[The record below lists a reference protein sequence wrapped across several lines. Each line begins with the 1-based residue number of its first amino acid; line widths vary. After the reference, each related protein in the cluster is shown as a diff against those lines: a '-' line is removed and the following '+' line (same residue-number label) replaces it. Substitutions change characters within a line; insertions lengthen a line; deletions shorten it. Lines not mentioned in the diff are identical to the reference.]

1 MARHMSEWVVQ
12 SSVPAPTLGNL
23 SPMANALR
31 KMANYL
37 GLMDDPELG
46 SEEVT
51 DLVFAQPKTHEQ
63 RNKSVVRQATLAI
76 APVTPKPVP
85 MQLDLPVLDRI
96 VTLHPRFYNE
106 ARTIGEQ
113 YREGNPVIINLT
125 DMDESERKRL
135 VDFASGLVFGLHGT
149 IERVTSKVFL
159 LSPANVR
166 VSSEDKTAAAEA
178 SFFNQS

>member
-1 MARHMSEWVVQ
+1 
-12 SSVPAPTLGNL
+12 
-23 SPMANALR
+23 MANALR

-37 GLMDDPELG
+37 GLMDDPDFA
-46 SEEVT
+46 SENEAGAAT
-51 DLVFAQPKTHEQ
+51 ARALESKPKSREFRPAALVVA
-63 RNKSVVRQATLAI
+63 AT
-76 APVTPKPVP
+76 TPAAV
-85 MQLDLPVLDRI
+85 QLDLPVLDRI

-113 YREGNPVIINLT
+113 YREGNPVIINLS

-135 VDFASGLVFGLHGT
+135 VDFSSGLVFGHHGT

>member
-1 MARHMSEWVVQ
+1 
-12 SSVPAPTLGNL
+12 
-23 SPMANALR
+23 MANALR

-37 GLMDDPELG
+37 GLTEDSEIAVTESERVLPATRTPEIKNRAGNARPASL
-46 SEEVT
+46 
-51 DLVFAQPKTHEQ
+51 
-63 RNKSVVRQATLAI
+63 TLASSVTTI
-76 APVTPKPVP
+76 APATSHSP
-85 MQLDLPVLDRI
+85 MQLDLPILERI

-113 YREGNPVIINLT
+113 FREGNPVIINLS
-125 DMDESERKRL
+125 DMEDSERKRL
-135 VDFASGLVFGLHGT
+135 VDFASGLVFGHHGT

>member
-1 MARHMSEWVVQ
+1 MGKGSLRD
-12 SSVPAPTLGNL
+12 
-23 SPMANALR
+23 MANALR

-37 GLMDDPELG
+37 GLTEDAG
-46 SEEVT
+46 SEN
-51 DLVFAQPKTHEQ
+51 PKVLSQNRTSDIKKTS
-63 RNKSVVRQATLAI
+63 RDVRPNSLTLAPAI
-76 APVTPKPVP
+76 TPSAPAS
-85 MQLDLPVLDRI
+85 MQLDLPILERI

-113 YREGNPVIINLT
+113 FREGNPVIINLS
-125 DMDESERKRL
+125 DMEDSERKRL
-135 VDFASGLVFGLHGT
+135 VDFASGLVFGHHGT

>member
-1 MARHMSEWVVQ
+1 
-12 SSVPAPTLGNL
+12 
-23 SPMANALR
+23 
-31 KMANYL
+31 MANYL

-46 SEEVT
+46 DEQ
-51 DLVFAQPKTHEQ
+51 DLEKTFSQPKTQEQ
-63 RNKSVVRQATLAI
+63 KTKTYIRPATLAI
-76 APVTPKPVP
+76 APGQVVP
-85 MQLDLPVLDRI
+85 STHAVAMQLDIPVLDRI

-135 VDFASGLVFGLHGT
+135 VDFSSGLVFGLHGT